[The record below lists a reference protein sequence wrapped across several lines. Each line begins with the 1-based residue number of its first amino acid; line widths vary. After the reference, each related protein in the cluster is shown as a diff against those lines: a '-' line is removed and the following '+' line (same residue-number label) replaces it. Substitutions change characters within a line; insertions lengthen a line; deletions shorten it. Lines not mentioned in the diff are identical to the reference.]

1 MKLSKILI
9 SFIMGLIYI
18 SCTPSKHLNN
28 IKVELFDNGHALT
41 FSSFLEEYKI
51 ISLSSNTSEAM
62 IKYPDRLLFF
72 GNRIF
77 VMDRGGNKIIVYDR
91 NGKFLKSTAQMVG
104 RGHNEYI
111 RVIDASIDEKDKKLY
126 VHCNAP
132 YQMMIFDLNLNLEK
146 TIPMDYYMGEIAI
159 EGNQL
164 YGICYNKP
172 KDGGGYSFVTVNKND
187 LKKEPTILLSFE
199 NAITGRWTLGKSLM
213 PCRDGVYVCLPF
225 DTRIYKFK
233 DATITEEYNM
243 DFGEQG
249 LIEHPVTKD
258 MNPRWFDKYYRD
270 INWSIVNMTESDSIL
285 LFNTNKAH
293 AFIMNKNQYQC
304 SGHMNLNNDIFP
316 ISCARIIPSQGLSNG
331 VVYFIIPSSIE
342 KMLEQAKK
350 GKETLTPAIKEFKQK
365 FDPNG
370 NPLLIVWNIK

>member
-1 MKLSKILI
+1 MKLSNILV
-9 SFIMGLIYI
+9 SFIMGLISI

-28 IKVELFDNGHALT
+28 IKVELFDNGHTLT

-77 VMDRGGNKIIVYDR
+77 VMDRGGNKIIMYDR

-104 RGHNEYI
+104 RGRNEYI

-126 VHCNAP
+126 VHCDAP

-164 YGICYNKP
+164 YGICYNEP

-187 LKKEPTILLSFE
+187 LKKNPQYS
-199 NAITGRWTLGKSLM
+199 
-213 PCRDGVYVCLPF
+213 CRL
-225 DTRIYKFK
+225 
-233 DATITEEYNM
+233 
-243 DFGEQG
+243 
-249 LIEHPVTKD
+249 
-258 MNPRWFDKYYRD
+258 
-270 INWSIVNMTESDSIL
+270 
-285 LFNTNKAH
+285 
-293 AFIMNKNQYQC
+293 
-304 SGHMNLNNDIFP
+304 
-316 ISCARIIPSQGLSNG
+316 
-331 VVYFIIPSSIE
+331 
-342 KMLEQAKK
+342 KMQ
-350 GKETLTPAIKEFKQK
+350 
-365 FDPNG
+365 
-370 NPLLIVWNIK
+370 